1 MVDLPMTTFGM
12 RGNSLVKEPEIQK
25 IWDDNDN
32 EVFLGLGSIL
42 WCIEN
47 QGNSLTQAKWR
58 LGDGTNI
65 PIGHFVWPSFR
76 AENRGIE
83 AKQLTLVAGLMDKSS
98 GRWNQQLVLSLY
110 DNSWQTLFR
119 CSLSQCL
126 DSRIEL
132 SGLTLKSGSYEIVEA
147 QNPVQDYSFALDNLG
162 CENLAHQEGHCCYS
176 QLSSVH
182 DWQGIVAATE
192 AQAPKSK

>member
-1 MVDLPMTTFGM
+1 M

-32 EVFLGLGSIL
+32 E
-42 WCIEN
+42 
-47 QGNSLTQAKWR
+47 GNSLTQAKWR

-132 SGLTLKSGSYEIVEA
+132 SGLTLKSGSYEVTTGFRLLTNNQLIYDSASGHHDNHLEA
-147 QNPVQDYSFALDNLG
+147 M
-162 CENLAHQEGHCCYS
+162 EG
-176 QLSSVH
+176 
-182 DWQGIVAATE
+182 DMGIVAATE